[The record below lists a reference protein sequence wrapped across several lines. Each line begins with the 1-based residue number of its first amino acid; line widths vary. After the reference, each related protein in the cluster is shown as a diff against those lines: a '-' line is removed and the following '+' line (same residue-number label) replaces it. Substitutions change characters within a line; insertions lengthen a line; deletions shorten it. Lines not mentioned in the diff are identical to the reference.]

1 MNRTMWKRYE
11 RGRSKY
17 LEIRALELLST
28 AMGSAQPF
36 HSLTFPAA
44 DGDGQDELDG
54 LLMLD
59 HYLFLVEC
67 KAGGFTPPARR
78 GAPKRM
84 IHDLEKL
91 VADAH
96 SQALKARRYI
106 STADS
111 PTFVAEDGT
120 AVTIDK
126 SRFDRIFLVT
136 VTLEPLDPFTP
147 VLHRVADLG
156 IFEEEDLPWAIYLLD
171 LRVISELIEYPAQLI
186 HYLDRR
192 LRLHEA
198 KDVEADDELDWF
210 GHYMHEGLSLEDLRA
225 WPGDKIQLL
234 TYTTDMDDYFLH
246 QAGERATPASKPA
259 QPIPKKLRQV
269 IEEVE
274 REKGEGYVDVVCRL
288 LDMGSDAR
296 KKFVKSLDKIRQRS
310 RQDGGDHNFSMFFS
324 GVKFGLTVFS
334 GLNTPPDEL
343 VQRLQNYCIA
353 KKYQTKMDMWLGLGS
368 HLSCPGLVHAWVM
381 SAEPWRFDAQMEELV
396 GKFFPGGT

>member
-1 MNRTMWKRYE
+1 
-11 RGRSKY
+11 
-17 LEIRALELLST
+17 
-28 AMGSAQPF
+28 
-36 HSLTFPAA
+36 
-44 DGDGQDELDG
+44 
-54 LLMLD
+54 
-59 HYLFLVEC
+59 
-67 KAGGFTPPARR
+67 
-78 GAPKRM
+78 M

-106 STADS
+106 STAGS
-111 PTFVAEDGT
+111 PRFVAEDGT

-210 GHYMHEGLSLEDLRA
+210 GHYMHEGLSLEDLQA
-225 WPGDKIQLL
+225 WPGDKMQLL

-246 QAGERATPASKPA
+246 QAGERATPAPKPA

-296 KKFVKSLDKIRQRS
+296 KRFVKSLDKIRQRS
-310 RQDGGDHNFSMFFS
+310 RQDGEDHNFTMFFS

-368 HLSCPGLVHAWVM
+368 HLSCPGLVHSWVI

-396 GKFFPGGT
+396 RKFFPGGT